1 MKTNPTKTILNRRQF
16 IRNGAAALAGA
27 ALLPAAD
34 TYSKSNN
41 GRDDINGSLHR
52 SPGFYRFPFGDM
64 EVTVLND
71 GHFEFPFDL
80 ISIDD
85 SLEFLAYNADRE
97 TREEYVRSR
106 RLPTDRVPLYLS
118 PVLIDSGNQRTLVD
132 SGLGT
137 GEDIPTAGRLGLSL
151 EAAGIAP
158 ESIDQVLITH
168 AHPDHIGGLMD
179 PASGAPLFPEAEVVL
194 SEKERAFWLGED
206 AIWLGDDAEADLVL
220 ETARTVLRGIDDR
233 LRTVEG
239 ETEVVNGIRAIPS
252 PGHSPGHVCYA
263 IESEGQQLL
272 LTGDAI
278 IFTHASFE
286 HPEWHAFPDANR
298 DEAARTRKRLLD
310 RAATDEM
317 FILGF
322 HFPFPGLGYAIRD
335 GDAYRWHHAG
345 WAS

>member
-1 MKTNPTKTILNRRQF
+1 MKRSTLDRRQF
-16 IRNGAAALAGA
+16 LRFNGVALAGA
-27 ALLPAAD
+27 ALAPVVSAEEWSRTSDSTTVD
-34 TYSKSNN
+34 TSV
-41 GRDDINGSLHR
+41 

-64 EVTVLND
+64 EITVLSD
-71 GHFEFPFDL
+71 GHFDFPFDL

-85 SLEFLAYNADRE
+85 SLEFLAYNADQE

-106 RLPTDRVPLYLS
+106 QLPTDRVPLYLS

-132 SGLGT
+132 SGLGP
-137 GEDIPTAGRLGLSL
+137 GEDLPPTAGRLGLSL

-168 AHPDHIGGLMD
+168 AHPDHLGGLID
-179 PASGAPLFPEAEVVL
+179 PVSGAPLYPEAEVVL
-194 SEKERAFWLGED
+194 SEKERAFWMGDD
-206 AIWLGDDAEADLVL
+206 ATWLGDDATPDGDLVL
-220 ETARTVLRGIDDR
+220 ETARTVLQGVDDH

-239 ETEVVNGIRAIPS
+239 ETEVVNGIWSIPS

-263 IESEGQQLL
+263 IDSEGQQLL

-278 IFTHASFE
+278 IFTHTSFE
-286 HPEWHAFPDANR
+286 HPEWHVFVDADQ
-298 DEAARTRKRLLD
+298 DEAAQTRKRLLD
-310 RAATDEM
+310 HAATDEM

-335 GDAYRWHHAG
+335 GDGYRWHPAG